1 MPLLS
6 FKSVKIAPRY
16 SFGNNKSTSQIL
28 SCNFFISV
36 YSSRIDGFLITLSSS
51 LFLISLNSTDG
62 GVTIRDR
69 SNSLSNRSITISKC
83 KRPKNPHLNPN
94 PKAEE
99 VSGSKTKLAS
109 FNTYL
114 SNDSLSFVKSSESE
128 GNILEKTVG

>member
-6 FKSVKIAPRY
+6 FKSVRIAPRY
-16 SFGNNKSTSQIL
+16 SFGNNKSTSQIR

-36 YSSRIDGFLITLSSS
+36 YSSRMDGFLITLSSS

-62 GVTIRDR
+62 GVTINDR
-69 SNSLSNRSITISKC
+69 SNSLSNLSITISKC
-83 KRPKNPHLNPN
+83 SRPKNPHLKPN
-94 PKAEE
+94 PKAED

-114 SNDSLSFVKSSESE
+114 SRDSLSFVKSSESE